1 MKLVQTNLIPILCE
15 YHGDDHL
22 FDVTLRLLVN
32 LTNPALLLFNEEV
45 PTDKVA
51 RNYYLEIVNNL
62 QSYKPNLA
70 FDKFWEV
77 LTDKLKLL
85 LVKVSSFIINALIF
99 LFPEIHYLAGS

>member
-15 YHGDDHL
+15 YSSDETL

-32 LTNPALLLFNEEV
+32 LTNPSLLLFNEEL
-45 PTDKVA
+45 PTEKVA
-51 RNYYLEIVNNL
+51 RNYYLQHVSHL

-70 FDKFWEV
+70 PDKFWMV

-85 LVKVSSFIINALIF
+85 LVKVRYSL
-99 LFPEIHYLAGS
+99 PCC